1 MLTAYLLDD
10 EALALDRLERL
21 LGEDGRVRVVGRQ
34 CDPLAALEEIARAAP
49 DLLFLDIQMPELDGF
64 AVLGKLERQPL
75 VVFATA
81 FDQFALQA
89 FETNSVAYLLKPV
102 DPRKLKAALDK
113 VHRIQGGQ
121 ESSPDMDGLLRQIAQ
136 RLKPLEEAPYPRRVS
151 SKLGDRVEFVDLS
164 LVTHFFAEDKL
175 TYAAT
180 AAKNHVVDWTI
191 SELES
196 KLDPKQFVRVHRSS
210 IVNVAY
216 VQELYSFFGGKWIL
230 RLRDSAK
237 TEVTVAK
244 ERARD
249 LRERLG
255 L

>member
-21 LGEDGRVRVVGRQ
+21 LAEDGRVRVVGRQ
-34 CDPLAALEEIARAAP
+34 SDPVAALDEIGVKAP

-64 AVLGKLERQPL
+64 AVLGKLDRQPL
-75 VVFATA
+75 VIFATA

-89 FETNSVAYLLKPV
+89 FETNSVAYLLKPIE
-102 DPRKLKAALDK
+102 PRKLRAALDK
-113 VHRIQGGQ
+113 VERIHQGQ
-121 ESSPDMDGLLRQIAQ
+121 EKSPNMDGLLRELAQ
-136 RLKPLEEAPYPRRVS
+136 RLKPVEEARYPQRVS
-151 SKLGDRVEFVDLS
+151 SKLGDRVEFVELS

-175 TYAAT
+175 SYAAT
-180 AAKNHVVDWTI
+180 AAKNYVVDWTI

-196 KLDPKQFVRVHRSS
+196 KLDPKQFVRVHRSTL
-210 IVNVAY
+210 VNVAY

-230 RLRDSAK
+230 RLRDAGK
-237 TEVTVAK
+237 TEITVAK
-244 ERARD
+244 ERAKE